1 MFGRSH
7 TGASFRP
14 VDELEVSE
22 VDGAVIVGLRVSPRA
37 AKTRVLGVHDG
48 ALKLSITAPP
58 VDGAAN
64 KAIVAFFAKALS
76 IPKQQVQI
84 ESGERG
90 RSKRVRI
97 EGVRAVDI
105 EGLLP

>member
-1 MFGRSH
+1 MDDLDLSE
-7 TGASFRP
+7 
-14 VDELEVSE
+14 DEGGV
-22 VDGAVIVGLRVSPRA
+22 VFGLRVSPRA

-64 KAIVAFFAKALS
+64 KAIVDFLAKALS
-76 IPKQQVQI
+76 VPKAQVHI